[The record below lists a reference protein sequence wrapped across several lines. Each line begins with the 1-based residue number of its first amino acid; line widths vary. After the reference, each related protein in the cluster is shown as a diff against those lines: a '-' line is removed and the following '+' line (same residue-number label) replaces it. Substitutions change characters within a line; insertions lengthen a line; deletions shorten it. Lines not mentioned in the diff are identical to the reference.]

1 MVECNDATYSM
12 SGGISGACSSHGGE
26 DRPVYSG

>member
-12 SGGISGACSSHGGE
+12 SGGISGACSHHGGE